1 MQYTM
6 CSTQHAV
13 HRQAAQKHAVHKHAV
28 HKHAVQHT
36 AQKHAVQHAV
46 HNTHSIYK
54 QHRNMQCTIVQH
66 TKMQFKMQQSNMQCN
81 MQQSNMQVACPSGCQ
96 DEVYCSQHCATA
108 AWAAH
113 HSLLCCQATCPRCC
127 FMLHL

>member
-1 MQYTM
+1 MQY
-6 CSTQHAV
+6 
-13 HRQAAQKHAVHKHAV
+13 
-28 HKHAVQHT
+28 
-36 AQKHAVQHAV
+36 
-46 HNTHSIYK
+46 IDK
-54 QHRNMQCTIVQH
+54 QHRNMQYTI
-66 TKMQFKMQQSNMQCN
+66 MQYTNMQCN
-81 MQQSNMQVACPSGCQ
+81 MQHTNMQYTNMQYTNMQCNMQHTNMQVACPSGCQ